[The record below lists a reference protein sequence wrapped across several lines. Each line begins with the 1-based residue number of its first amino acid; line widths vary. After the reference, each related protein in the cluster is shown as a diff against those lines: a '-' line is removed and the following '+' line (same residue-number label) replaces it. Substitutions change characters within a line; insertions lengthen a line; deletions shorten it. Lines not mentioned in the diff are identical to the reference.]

1 MFLPHLILLATN
13 IFICQPKGENRDK
26 SISEPS
32 GECKMRRATA
42 SAKAHCFRRL
52 SYFPGPLLLLQFHIF
67 KLAIF
72 SFFQRLSTNIFMKI
86 GGKFNWK
93 IWVGTNHE
101 IPNQNTLTRV
111 KIERG
116 ITIELPWIT
125 WLSRMKTFFHPVAFP
140 LLMWVWLSS
149 NFQCL
154 HFLSINCENYLLT
167 KLFLA
172 EIV

>member
-32 GECKMRRATA
+32 GECKMRQATA

-52 SYFPGPLLLLQFHIF
+52 SYFPGPLLLLHFHIF

-86 GGKFNWK
+86 GGKFNSIEK
-93 IWVGTNHE
+93 TNHE

-116 ITIELPWIT
+116 ITIELP
-125 WLSRMKTFFHPVAFP
+125 
-140 LLMWVWLSS
+140 
-149 NFQCL
+149 
-154 HFLSINCENYLLT
+154 
-167 KLFLA
+167 
-172 EIV
+172 